1 MNNARRATT
10 STIATDRIVLDRKRH
25 PRFRL
30 LAAGLLAAGLA
41 CAPGSGLAQGRP
53 AIVKVDAVRTEPMAQ
68 TMPVLGRVVARQGG
82 AVAAR
87 VAGAVAEVLVEVGD
101 RVEAGAVLA
110 RLVADR
116 IRFERDLA
124 AADAAVAAAEQESV
138 EAELV
143 LREQQRARLAKL
155 RSSAAF
161 SPARL
166 ADKVQEIVIAKSRIA
181 AAAARLQMARAR
193 QSLRE
198 LDLVHTEIK
207 APYPGVVSRR
217 HISPGA
223 YLGVGDPIIDL
234 IDDTRLEIEADVP
247 TDRVVGLTSGR
258 RVTLRLDDGSQ
269 HLAQVRAVVPQENP
283 LTRTRAVR
291 FVPSFGPMAKPLAIG
306 QSVTL
311 ALPIAAPHQVV
322 TVHKDAIIV
331 RQGNNLVYVVD
342 EAETAQ
348 IRPVRLGE
356 AVGGRFEV
364 KDGLKPGDVVVI
376 RGNERLRPGQKVI
389 RDGQTP
395 GRADARTKDRS

>member
-1 MNNARRATT
+1 
-10 STIATDRIVLDRKRH
+10 
-25 PRFRL
+25 
-30 LAAGLLAAGLA
+30 
-41 CAPGSGLAQGRP
+41 
-53 AIVKVDAVRTEPMAQ
+53 MAQ
-68 TMPVLGRVVARQGG
+68 TVPVLGRVVARQGG

-143 LREQQRARLAKL
+143 LREQERARLAKL

-166 ADKVQEIVIAKSRIA
+166 ADKLQEIVVAKSRIA

-198 LDLVHTEIK
+198 WDLVHTEIK

-234 IDDTRLEIEADVP
+234 IDDTNLEIEADVP

-269 HLAQVRAVVPQENP
+269 HLAEVRAVVPQENP
-283 LTRTRAVR
+283 LTRTRTVR
-291 FVPSFGPMAKPLAIG
+291 FVPSFGPMAKPLAIE

-311 ALPIAAPHQVV
+311 ALPIAAPRQVV
-322 TVHKDAIIV
+322 TVHKDAIIA

-342 EAETAQ
+342 DAQTAQ

-364 KDGLKPGDVVVI
+364 EDGLKPGDVVVI

-389 RDGQTP
+389 HDGQKP